1 MPVSNTKPLTKVKA
15 KVLRALAEQV
25 FLGRGVPQDD
35 AEVVAD
41 ILIEANLRGHDSH
54 GVIRIPKWVVG
65 LDSGMV
71 TVSYTHLRA
80 HET

>member
-41 ILIEANLRGHDSH
+41 ILIEANLEAM
-54 GVIRIPKWVVG
+54 IPMG
-65 LDSGMV
+65 
-71 TVSYTHLRA
+71 
-80 HET
+80 